1 MKRIKFLALA
11 LGMVVIGATTASAQK
26 IGYVDIQGLVG
37 ALPEAQATQQKLE
50 KWAQDSVGGE
60 YSRLSDEIKEKDS
73 LIKDPK
79 TSPSIKKMA
88 EEKLGQLQMQAANWQ
103 QYAQQ
108 MIQGK
113 QAELFQPLF
122 KKVTDAVRAYAKE
135 KGYTY
140 VLHDEVIF
148 EAPQADNLSLP
159 VAQKLGINVNQQQ
172 APATGGAAPAAGG
185 TKPAPKK

>member
-11 LGMVVIGATTASAQK
+11 LGMVVMGATTASAQK

-60 YSRLSDEIKEKDS
+60 YTRLSEEIKEKDS

-79 TSPSIKKMA
+79 TSASIKKMA

-148 EAPQADNLSLP
+148 DAPQADNLSLP
-159 VAQKLGINVNQQQ
+159 VAQKLGIKVNQ
-172 APATGGAAPAAGG
+172 APAAGGAAPAAGG
-185 TKPAPKK
+185 TTPAPKK